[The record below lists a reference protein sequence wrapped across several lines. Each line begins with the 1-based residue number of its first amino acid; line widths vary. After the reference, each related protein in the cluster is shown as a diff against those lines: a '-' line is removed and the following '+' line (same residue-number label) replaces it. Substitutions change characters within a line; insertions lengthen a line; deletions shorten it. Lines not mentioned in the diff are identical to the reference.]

1 MLCIRLLLKKRIKS
15 TRVIVAIAVI
25 TVASLVSVGNSNASF
40 IFYSLV
46 LIVLGVDI
54 DLISLVKSTM
64 WIQVFSCALTVGSS
78 MIGIIANEVSNS
90 YAGGFYR
97 ERFSLGYTYT
107 TFFPNYLLSIMIEF
121 YYLKYRK
128 KWKFIDY
135 CLFSLLNIFS
145 YEYTKTR
152 VSFVMI
158 WLIMI
163 LAFFKQFKRKKNV
176 IGRVK
181 GFVYRW
187 SFPICAFASLGLT
200 VFYNASN
207 KWMKFLNDVLS
218 QRLRFGQN
226 GLLQWGVSLFGTS
239 VSWDIDASSY
249 NYIDSSYVNILV
261 CYGVIV
267 FFIVVIGFT
276 LSHRAV
282 AKKGNEELC
291 VCLMIWAF
299 RGIIDPQLFL
309 IWFNP
314 FMFII
319 GKALLANFRGAGVK
333 YVKSDMFLQQSRI
346 A

>member
-1 MLCIRLLLKKRIKS
+1 
-15 TRVIVAIAVI
+15 
-25 TVASLVSVGNSNASF
+25 
-40 IFYSLV
+40 
-46 LIVLGVDI
+46 
-54 DLISLVKSTM
+54 
-64 WIQVFSCALTVGSS
+64 
-78 MIGIIANEVSNS
+78 
-90 YAGGFYR
+90 
-97 ERFSLGYTYT
+97 
-107 TFFPNYLLSIMIEF
+107 
-121 YYLKYRK
+121 
-128 KWKFIDY
+128 
-135 CLFSLLNIFS
+135 
-145 YEYTKTR
+145 
-152 VSFVMI
+152 
-158 WLIMI
+158 
-163 LAFFKQFKRKKNV
+163 
-176 IGRVK
+176 
-181 GFVYRW
+181 
-187 SFPICAFASLGLT
+187 
-200 VFYNASN
+200 
-207 KWMKFLNDVLS
+207 MKFLNDVLS